1 MKRSTIVLVAVLM
14 LVSSVASAEFYTS
27 LRYAGTFNLKELAVG
42 TQMDKLGVEVAVG
55 YSKTTLNDLD
65 LGFLGDLGT
74 LSDETIDPDITIMT
88 LGAAVFFQIA
98 GDENYGFDLGGRA
111 QYSSFSFNTTIPD
124 IEARGDD
131 DMSIGV
137 SGMAFGPVL
146 RGRWFM
152 ADGSWAIGPEIYAKY
167 STMSPT
173 AEIAGEDV
181 TDELF
186 GDVGTTTLSLEYSLR
201 MDFYF

>member
-1 MKRSTIVLVAVLM
+1 MKRSMIALVVVM
-14 LVSSVASAEFYTS
+14 VLVSSVASAELYTS

-42 TQMDKLGVEVAVG
+42 TQSDKLGLEIAVG
-55 YSKTTLNDLD
+55 YSKITLNDLD
-65 LGFLGDLGT
+65 LGFLDGIGT
-74 LSDETIDPDITIMT
+74 LTDETIDPDITIMT
-88 LGAAVFFQIA
+88 LGAAVFFQIS

-124 IEARGDD
+124 IEVRGDD

-137 SGMAFGPVL
+137 SGLAFGPVL

-167 STMSPT
+167 ETLSPT

-181 TDELF
+181 TDEMF
-186 GDVGTTTLSLEYSLR
+186 GDVGVTTLSLEYSLR